1 MDNFQ
6 LQWNQFEDNLATS
19 FQALRNEGEL
29 YDVTLACDD
38 DQVEAHK
45 MILSAS
51 SGFFKTILKR
61 NPHAHPLLYLK
72 GVKIQNLRSLLDFMY
87 LGKANVAQDQVETF
101 LKLGEELDVKG
112 LVSNQQGEDNQ
123 TRFINENITKAE
135 HNIET
140 RGLTKKSIQLPKEV
154 RKEIT
159 EIITYKPEKHLDT
172 TFDKTE
178 PKLDETFEKTE
189 PKLDETFEK
198 TEPKLDETFDQTGYK
213 FDKTFEK
220 TEHQLDETFSNMNVS
235 KSDLTDSNDQAESLM
250 ERTMDDDGQAV
261 WQCSAC
267 NKVSRT
273 RNNLKKHVEIHIT
286 GLSFSCKFCDKVWKT
301 RNSLNTHMYTSKPCK
316 NKRISGI

>member
-101 LKLGEELDVKG
+101 LKLGEELNVKG
-112 LVSNQQGEDNQ
+112 LVSNQQGECDQ
-123 TRFINENITKAE
+123 TKFINGNVAKVE

-140 RGLTKKSIQLPKEV
+140 QGQLPKEV
-154 RKEIT
+154 QRKKILEIA
-159 EIITYKPEKHLDT
+159 EPKNHLDT

-178 PKLDETFEKTE
+178 PKFDETFEKY
-189 PKLDETFEK
+189 
-198 TEPKLDETFDQTGYK
+198 EPKLDETFDQTGYK
-213 FDKTFEK
+213 LDKTFEK